1 MTLPEWLSIKPAST
15 EKYRS
20 IREKTAELGLHTVC
34 IEAHCPNASECWSG
48 GTATFMVL
56 GDLCTRGC
64 RFCAVQKRAYGK
76 APDSQEPEKLA
87 ALIEEWGLDYAV
99 ITSVCRDDLED
110 QGAGHFASCVRAV
123 KRRSPD
129 TIIEVLIPDFR
140 LDISCLESIIESG
153 PEVLGHNIESVE
165 RLSPDVRDRRASY
178 AQSLSV
184 LRRIKEIRKD
194 VYTKSAIMLGM
205 GESEEE
211 VLQALLDLRESGV
224 DFLAMGQYL
233 RPSQRHLEVKEY
245 ISPEKFA
252 RLGEQARKMGF
263 LYVAAGPFVR
273 SSYKAGEYF
282 AKKLIRHGR

>member
-1 MTLPEWLSIKPAST
+1 
-15 EKYRS
+15 
-20 IREKTAELGLHTVC
+20 
-34 IEAHCPNASECWSG
+34 
-48 GTATFMVL
+48 
-56 GDLCTRGC
+56 
-64 RFCAVQKRAYGK
+64 
-76 APDSQEPEKLA
+76 
-87 ALIEEWGLDYAV
+87 V